1 MSSPCANPGKEDEGT
16 RWDGHRRGGSQPRR
30 RPSCQCWWSSWR
42 PCRQIEDGSRT
53 RGEGGGIC
61 HRHAGHRRA
70 GSRSSSAGRNISGGE
85 EAAASAT
92 VAPATGEQ
100 EAGACSTG
108 RGELVRGPPRR
119 PHLPPPR
126 RPPEIRR
133 QELIRLRPSSAR
145 RFDSAAEE
153 AWEGRASPHR
163 RRRSRGA
170 PRRTLRSKGAR
181 SREEIRARWRGGDA
195 ARRCCPHAHAFSAAT
210 PATPPEEL
218 EAGEEAAACP
228 GGGGCRGCA
237 RAREVERLRC
247 RNWCGKLLEVLLV
260 LSVNFFSHLLSKSS
274 FGICRWASGMLLDIV
289 LDALHANWS
298 SLPLLEALSR
308 IKLICSSVC
317 SLSSTMMP
325 TTHCSCIGY
334 ISNKIPTGKCKNN
347 FLVG

>member
-16 RWDGHRRGGSQPRR
+16 RWEGHRRGGSQPRR
-30 RPSCQCWWSSWR
+30 RPSCQCWWSSRR

-53 RGEGGGIC
+53 RGEGGRIC

-119 PHLPPPR
+119 PHLPPSR

-163 RRRSRGA
+163 RRQSRGA

-181 SREEIRARWRGGDA
+181 SREEIRTGWRGGDA
-195 ARRCCPHAHAFSAAT
+195 ARRCCPHAHAYSAAT
-210 PATPPEEL
+210 PATPPGG
-218 EAGEEAAACP
+218 AWGRR
-228 GGGGCRGCA
+228 GGGGLPGRRRVPGM
-237 RAREVERLRC
+237 RAGPGEGTVEMQ
-247 RNWCGKLLEVLLV
+247 KLMRQTAGSTTCFECK
-260 LSVNFFSHLLSKSS
+260 FLLSPSLKIE
-274 FGICRWASGMLLDIV
+274 FCRWASGMLLDIV